1 MRISFALTLAL
12 LTLTL
17 AGCSKAPPPKS
28 PTVDGVTVDTPKL
41 MQAFQPNP
49 SREIQD
55 TLMQISMGIRY
66 SDYMKAL
73 AALDQLNSNPSLT
86 PDQKKVV
93 GTVIE
98 QIKQVMSKPPAPK
111 TG

>member
-1 MRISFALTLAL
+1 MRTLFALTLAL

-17 AGCSKAPPPKS
+17 AGCSKPAPTNPV
-28 PTVDGVTVDTPKL
+28 TVDGVGVDTPKL

-49 SREIQD
+49 PREIQD
-55 TLMQISMGIRY
+55 ALMQISMGIRY

-93 GTVIE
+93 ATVIE
-98 QIKQVMSKPPAPK
+98 QVKQVMTKAPAPK